1 MQTVAD
7 VVGHLLYCQKEEALN
22 ACTTDDGV
30 KLHLDGKRLNPSHPF
45 PTCLEGI
52 LRAGRHLFEVT
63 YLDGELR
70 HSRQLTFEPEGP
82 CGPGE
87 EEEV

>member
-1 MQTVAD
+1 MTTVAEVMSGLLDCAPED
-7 VVGHLLYCQKEEALN
+7 VLETCMTG
-22 ACTTDDGV
+22 DGV

-70 HSRQLTFEPEGP
+70 HSRQLTLEWEDEP
-82 CGPGE
+82 
-87 EEEV
+87 